1 MYGNELPASHSARP
15 LSFTAHSA
23 NHMGALRHFSTLFE
37 STEPRMH
44 CEEQHKV
51 EATLPESPLDVCLW

>member
-1 MYGNELPASHSARP
+1 MAMSFLPATVP
-15 LSFTAHSA
+15 TLSVSLPTLQPHGGTATFLQA
-23 NHMGALRHFSTLFE
+23 E